1 MQLIN
6 NFFSNLFASFIPK
19 AVIKPSEKDE
29 VIDSKTKTFEN
40 KTYLEKRSDYLT
52 RTLSKDKEVIRYE
65 FNNKNIKHNDDEK
78 LIYVNKYKGLFNDLP
93 QTGQLNKNKYNLSF
107 SKDIRYKLINKL
119 TKDDELAVS
128 DGTYNPLDFPIP
140 EGYYRLDADPCK
152 ARTAI
157 SDTIDENKGITH
169 RIAFITLYEWHTY
182 KKFKKITFNKTT
194 GIWGTPTDYNA
205 LYRVYYK
212 QKNGQTFSN
221 NNYHDVYY
229 QNVLDPQYWG

>member
-19 AVIKPSEKDE
+19 TVIKPSEKDE

-40 KTYLEKRSDYLT
+40 KTYLEKRSDYLN

-65 FNNKNIKHNDDEK
+65 FNNKNIKRNDDEK
-78 LIYVNKYKGLFNDLP
+78 LIYVNRYKGLFNDLP

-119 TKDDELAVS
+119 TKDDELEVS
-128 DGTYNPLDFPIP
+128 NGTYNPLDFPIP

-157 SDTIDENKGITH
+157 FYDDKSTTH
-169 RIAFITLYEWHTY
+169 PSSLFFYRYHYIYFRRILFD
-182 KKFKKITFNKTT
+182 KNT
-194 GIWGTPTDYNA
+194 GIWSEPTEKQA
-205 LYRVYYK
+205 LYTVEQSIINDKHYV
-212 QKNGQTFSN
+212 TTEI
-221 NNYHDVYY
+221 HDEVWK
-229 QNVLDPQYWG
+229 PQYWG